1 MAKRKS
7 VNKRGAV
14 PAWADV
20 AGVKSGSP
28 RRDAGE
34 LGGGTRWGVDRSRPL
49 ISLAT
54 AGWLSVGL
62 LAAGL
67 VVAGYWPNDSNS
79 VQSGGARYLAGL
91 LIAAGALA
99 IVTFPFA
106 GREGLGEGANAEAAS
121 GRRVGGG
128 CGVLCA
134 SDLAA
139 WGLALWM
146 AISSWGVL
154 GDGNARLAWN
164 ELWWWFGAAAAY
176 SAAWRGARF
185 CGAAVPWLGVIG
197 AVGAGVAAYGW
208 HQWWI
213 GIPEVLERFRV
224 DPEGV
229 LREAGIGA
237 ERGSAQWILFQNRL
251 IDGGPTGT
259 FALANSM
266 SAFLIGAFAVMV
278 SGSACQWR
286 RIGPWRRAAM
296 VAVLAMVLAMIVAA
310 RSRSAV
316 ASLLLVGLLW
326 WISRWSVRGSR
337 GDSEATGTAGED
349 AGGGAGLVPGP
360 DGGALSKRAK
370 LLLGSLV
377 IAGFSLVV
385 AWGWGALR
393 GAAEGEQPVASGEV
407 GDNAGGLRDRIGSSE
422 WISQA
427 PASLAFRLRYWKA
440 SLRMLIDHPWLGVGP
455 GQFKARY
462 EGYRDEGALEQIVE
476 PHNAFWQVVTTGGIP
491 AGCCLVLLATL
502 AAFAIVRGGNA
513 CDVALADSGQV
524 SRRVVGNAAAIGIGS
539 VWVLGMLVG
548 LIPAPVAGMIGTVVA
563 IGYWLVISWGD
574 GEGLSPS
581 GAREAAGWG
590 ALAIAIDLMFAGGV
604 TVPGV
609 ALPWWVM
616 LGVWVGLT
624 DWGCNGLGRMAAG
637 VSNSAAG
644 DVDKR
649 SAWRWGVAV
658 VASILLA
665 GWYMT
670 AVLPIERG
678 LGAMGRFES
687 AWGAG
692 GESDAVDALR
702 RAAEADRWDPGPTMM
717 LAEIAIQLAVEQ
729 PGRRA
734 EWESVWEEAEAETL
748 RRCGDDPVVVRQ
760 LADNRLWHYQ
770 RYGDRAVLEQGARMY
785 ERCVGLAP
793 AHETYAAQLAEI
805 YFELADPRAAEM
817 VSRAE
822 RLAGLGGY
830 FERTF
835 PYLRLMPAVRQE
847 PPARERL
854 RSPASEVL
862 GRRRGDG
869 GTRD

>member
-7 VNKRGAV
+7 VSKRGSV

-20 AGVKSGSP
+20 ADAKSGSP

-49 ISLAT
+49 VSLAT

-67 VVAGYWPNDSNS
+67 VVAGYWPSDSNS

-91 LIAAGALA
+91 LIAAGGLA

-106 GREGLGEGANAEAAS
+106 EPEGLGDGANAEAAS
-121 GRRVGGG
+121 GRRFGGG

-134 SDLAA
+134 TDLAV

-146 AISSWGVL
+146 AISTCGVL
-154 GDGNARLAWN
+154 GEGNARLAWN

-229 LREAGIGA
+229 LREAGIAA
-237 ERGSAQWILFQNRL
+237 EPGSAQWILFQNRL
-251 IDGGPTGT
+251 LDGGPTGT

-266 SAFLIGAFAVMV
+266 SAFLIGAFTVMV
-278 SGSACQWR
+278 SGAAHQWR
-286 RIGPWRRAAM
+286 RIGPWRRAAT
-296 VAVLAMVLAMIVAA
+296 VAVLAMVLVMIVAA

-316 ASLLLVGLLW
+316 ASLVLVGVLW
-326 WISRWSVRGSR
+326 GISRWFVRGSR
-337 GDSEATGTAGED
+337 GDSEVTGRAGAETGGATGLIPASH
-349 AGGGAGLVPGP
+349 
-360 DGGALSKRAK
+360 GGALSNRAK

-377 IAGFSLVV
+377 IAGFSFVV
-385 AWGWGALR
+385 AWGWVALR
-393 GAAEGEQPVASGEV
+393 GAAEGERPVASGEV
-407 GDNAGGLRDRIGSSE
+407 GDNAVGLGDRIGSSE

-462 EGYRDEGALEQIVE
+462 EGYRDESALEQIVE
-476 PHNAFWQVVTTGGIP
+476 PHNAFWQVVATGGIP
-491 AGCCLVLLATL
+491 AGCCLVLLVTL
-502 AAFAIVRGGNA
+502 AAFAIVRGGHA
-513 CDVALADSGQV
+513 CDVALAATRAV
-524 SRRVVGNAAAIGIGS
+524 SRRVVGYAAAIGIGS

-563 IGYWLVISWGD
+563 IGYWFVTSWGD

-609 ALPWWVM
+609 ALPLWVM

-624 DWGCNGLGRMAAG
+624 DWGCGGLGRMAAS
-637 VSNSAAG
+637 VRSRAAG

-649 SAWRWGVAV
+649 SVWRWGLTV
-658 VASILLA
+658 VASILLM
-665 GWYMT
+665 GWYVT

-678 LGAMGRFES
+678 LAAMGRFET

-717 LAEIAIQLAVEQ
+717 LAEVAIQLAVEQ
-729 PGRRA
+729 PERRA
-734 EWESVWEEAEAETL
+734 EWESIWAGAEAETL

-770 RYGDRAVLEQGARMY
+770 RYGDRAVLEQGARLY
-785 ERCVGLAP
+785 ERCVELAP

-805 YFELADPRAAEM
+805 YFELADARGAELA
-817 VSRAE
+817 SRAE
-822 RLAGLGGY
+822 RLSKLGGY

-835 PYLRLMPAVRQE
+835 PYLRLMPAVRQ
-847 PPARERL
+847 PSSVRERVRL
-854 RSPASEVL
+854 PASEVL
-862 GRRRGDG
+862 GRRRGVG